1 MSASHKP
8 PHEQQPPD
16 KQSQP
21 TAGWAGIIGLALA
34 ALCCGLPLLLIA
46 LTASGTLSAVGAV
59 LNSPLFLT
67 AGGLVLVAAI
77 AIAFTRHRHR
87 R

>member
-8 PHEQQPPD
+8 HDLQPPD
-16 KQSQP
+16 KQSQS
-21 TAGWAGIIGLALA
+21 TAGWAGVLGLVLA
-34 ALCCGLPLLLIA
+34 ALCCGLPLLLVA
-46 LTASGTLSAVGAV
+46 LTASGTLGALGAV
-59 LNSPLFLT
+59 LNDPLFLT
-67 AGGLVLVAAI
+67 AAGLVLVAAI